1 MGVKYVLMTAQSCT
15 HSQWLAAIKPKQL
28 VSVKS
33 AVSAAAARRL
43 TASARWKHRCGGGG
57 WGGEGGGNGGEGVLF
72 FTLKH
77 AAHVETFF
85 CKKNYQLPIW
95 FLHIV
100 QTFACIC
107 ILVASVCVGLNVRWP
122 CMCCGVEEVSVC
134 ACVCWFLHTI
144 QQLISIASLCRDLL
158 SAVFLFHSRSTI
170 KMSPGCILE
179 ARRVYHRCPVRS
191 SYTWNIWV
199 QHVDNLSRPLSLSSQ
214 IVSFSSWVNSDFN
227 PCAVLSAVVE
237 EILSTPSVLM
247 DRTLKEFKYQKC
259 NNCVNVCGPGAWYRL
274 NAPVSPHSPAQMVNK
289 RELQNR
295 AVEKHCVLQRPNHT
309 QGCKWD
315 EQSHFLWGCR
325 CFTHC

>member
-1 MGVKYVLMTAQSCT
+1 MTCRHKTETVGFCEERCQCRRRSTPNCLSQMEAQMWGWGVR
-15 HSQWLAAIKPKQL
+15 WRG
-28 VSVKS
+28 
-33 AVSAAAARRL
+33 RRK
-43 TASARWKHRCGGGG
+43 WG
-57 WGGEGGGNGGEGVLF
+57 WGGAF
-72 FTLKH
+72 FY
-77 AAHVETFF
+77 AETRCTCWNFF